1 MALPELKRELQSI
14 DEDAMGSATARSFA
28 KSLNVSES
36 HAQME
41 ALMKEYPA
49 LSFAV
54 TVLLDA
60 SLNLNAS
67 PDLQRG
73 VLTGAL
79 AMAVALKELVDTEE
93 LNSIPTAE

>member
-1 MALPELKRELQSI
+1 
-14 DEDAMGSATARSFA
+14 
-28 KSLNVSES
+28 
-36 HAQME
+36 ME

-60 SLNLNAS
+60 SVNLNAS